1 MRDAIVVTAAVT
13 ALAAWAGTGAGVG
26 VEGQE
31 VEGRSPEASPFVGQ
45 WAGAIEVPG
54 VGMTLRLRF
63 HVSEGDGGGLEA
75 VMISVD
81 QGNARVPFETV
92 EVDGRG
98 VAMAIPALAVSFE
111 GTLSDDGTAID
122 GVFAQAGQAL
132 PLVLERSTEAE
143 AEEAVRRPQDPEEP
157 LPYHAEDVSYPN
169 SSEGHSL
176 AGTFTRPPGDG
187 PFPAVLL
194 ISGSG
199 PQDRNEALLGHRP
212 FLVLSDHLTRSGLA
226 VLRFDDRGVGESGG
240 DFASATSA
248 DFASDALAGV
258 AYLKTRA
265 DVDASKIGLAGHSEG
280 GLIAPMAAVRSSD
293 VGFVVLMAG
302 PGVAGERI
310 LYAQGALIGR
320 AGGASEET
328 IAKNLERQRAIFDV
342 LRSEPD
348 TAAAA
353 RRIEALVLAGL
364 EAATEEERSQ
374 AGVNEGTS
382 LEQVVAAQT
391 AQVNSPWFRY
401 FLFHDPAP
409 VLERVTVPV
418 LAVNGEK
425 DLQVPFEENL
435 REIEEALK
443 RGGNTR
449 YEVHALPDHNHLFQR
464 AETGAPS
471 EYQQIEETWS
481 VESMELIAQWILKTV
496 AEPTTPEPTTVAEP
510 PAPPAPLSRDK

>member
-1 MRDAIVVTAAVT
+1 MRDGIVVSAAVL
-13 ALAAWAGTGAGVG
+13 ALAPWVGAGAG
-26 VEGQE
+26 AQE
-31 VEGRSPEASPFVGQ
+31 AQDRSPEPSPFVGQ

-54 VGMTLRLRF
+54 AGVTLRLRF
-63 HVSEGDGGGLEA
+63 HVTETDDGGLEA

-81 QGNARVPFETV
+81 QGNARAPFETV
-92 EVDGRG
+92 EAAGRDLT
-98 VAMAIPALAVSFE
+98 MSISALAVSFE
-111 GTLSDDGTAID
+111 GVLSEDGDAIE
-122 GVFAQAGQAL
+122 GTFTQAGNAL
-132 PLVLERSTEAE
+132 PLALERSTEAE
-143 AEEAVRRPQDPEEP
+143 AEEAARRPQDPEEP
-157 LPYHAEDVSYPN
+157 FPYHAEDVSYPN
-169 SSEGHSL
+169 PDEGHML

-194 ISGSG
+194 VSGSG

-265 DVDASKIGLAGHSEG
+265 DVDADKIGLAGHSEG

-293 VGFVVLMAG
+293 VAFIVLMAG
-302 PGVAGERI
+302 PGVTGERI
-310 LYAQGALIGR
+310 LYAQGALIAR
-320 AGGASEET
+320 ASGASEEA

-342 LRSEPD
+342 LKSEPD

-353 RRIEALVLAGL
+353 RRIEVLVLAGL
-364 EAATEEERSQ
+364 EEATEEERSQ
-374 AGVNEGTS
+374 AGVDEDAP
-382 LEQVVAAQT
+382 LEEVAAAQA
-391 AQVNSPWFRY
+391 AQVNTPWFRY
-401 FLFHDPAP
+401 FLVHDPAP
-409 VLERVTVPV
+409 VLEQVAVPV

-425 DLQVPFEENL
+425 DLQVPYEENL
-435 REIEEALK
+435 REIEAALK

-449 YEVHALPDHNHLFQR
+449 WEVHALPDHNHLFQR

-471 EYQQIEETWS
+471 EYQGIDETWS

-496 AEPTTPEPTTVAEP
+496 AAERRTPNDDWLRPG
-510 PAPPAPLSRDK
+510 

>member
-1 MRDAIVVTAAVT
+1 MRDAIVVSAAVT
-13 ALAAWAGTGAGVG
+13 ALAAWAGAGAGAG
-26 VEGQE
+26 GQE
-31 VEGRSPEASPFVGQ
+31 VERRSPESSPFVGQ
-45 WAGAIEVPG
+45 WAGGIEVPG
-54 VGMTLRLRF
+54 AGVTLRLRF
-63 HVSEGDGGGLEA
+63 HVSEADGGGLEA

-81 QGNARVPFETV
+81 QGNARVPVETV

-98 VAMAIPALAVSFE
+98 VAMGIPALAVSFE
-111 GTLSDDGTAID
+111 GVLSDDRAAID
-122 GVFAQAGQAL
+122 GTFTQAGQAL

-143 AEEAVRRPQDPEEP
+143 AEAAARRPQDPDEP

-187 PFPAVLL
+187 PFPVVLL

-248 DFASDALAGV
+248 DFASDVLAGV
-258 AYLKTRA
+258 AYLKTRS

-293 VGFVVLMAG
+293 VAFVVLMAG

-310 LYAQGALIGR
+310 LYEQGALIGR

-364 EAATEEERSQ
+364 EEATEEERSQ
-374 AGVNEGTS
+374 AGVNENTS
-382 LEQVVAAQT
+382 LEQVATAQT

-425 DLQVPFEENL
+425 DLQVPYEENL
-435 REIEEALK
+435 REIEAALK
-443 RGGNTR
+443 RGGNDR

-471 EYQQIEETWS
+471 EYQQIDETWS

-496 AEPTTPEPTTVAEP
+496 AGPTTPPEPTTPAS
-510 PAPPAPLSRDK
+510 PLPRDK

>member
-1 MRDAIVVTAAVT
+1 MRDAIMVSAAAA
-13 ALAAWAGTGAGVG
+13 ALAFWAGSGAGA
-26 VEGQE
+26 QE
-31 VEGRSPEASPFVGQ
+31 AQPDSPESSPFVGQ

-54 VGMTLRLRF
+54 AGIALRLRF
-63 HVSEGDGGGLEA
+63 HVAEADEGGLEA

-81 QGNARVPFETV
+81 QGNAEVPVETA
-92 EVDGRG
+92 ETAGRELTLS
-98 VAMAIPALAVSFE
+98 IPALAVSFE
-111 GTLSDDGTAID
+111 GVLSEDGDTIE
-122 GVFAQAGQAL
+122 GTFTQAGQAL
-132 PLVLERSTEAE
+132 PLVLGRSSEAE
-143 AEEAVRRPQDPEEP
+143 AEEAARRPQDPEEP
-157 LPYHAEDVSYPN
+157 FPYHVEDVSYPN
-169 SSEGHSL
+169 PDGGHAL

-194 ISGSG
+194 VSGSG
-199 PQDRNEALLGHRP
+199 PQDRDEALLGHRP

-226 VLRFDDRGVGESGG
+226 VLRFDDRGVGRSGG

-265 DVDASKIGLAGHSEG
+265 DVDAAKIGVAGHSEG
-280 GLIAPMAAVRSSD
+280 GLIAPMAAVQSPD
-293 VGFVVLMAG
+293 VAFIVLMAG
-302 PGVAGERI
+302 PGVTGERI
-310 LYAQGALIGR
+310 LYAQGALIAR
-320 AGGASEET
+320 AAGASEEA

-353 RRIEALVLAGL
+353 RRIEALVLEGL
-364 EAATEEERSQ
+364 EEATEEERGQ
-374 AGVNEGTS
+374 AGVDQNTS
-382 LEQVVAAQT
+382 LEEAAAAQT

-409 VLERVTVPV
+409 VLEQVAVPV

-425 DLQVPFEENL
+425 DLQVPYEENL
-435 REIEEALK
+435 REIEAALK

-471 EYQQIEETWS
+471 EYQAIDETWS

-496 AEPTTPEPTTVAEP
+496 AAEQRVP
-510 PAPPAPLSRDK
+510 SR